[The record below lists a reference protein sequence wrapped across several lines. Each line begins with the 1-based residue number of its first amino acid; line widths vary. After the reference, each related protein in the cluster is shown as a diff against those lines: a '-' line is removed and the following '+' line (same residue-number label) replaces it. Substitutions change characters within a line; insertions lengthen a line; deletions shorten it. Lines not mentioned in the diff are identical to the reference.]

1 MLAAVLTAIESF
13 GRRREGLHLRE
24 RLSRMTDRQL
34 ADIGLS
40 RHEVPAF
47 ARLAIRHPA
56 RKSTTVPALRQQMLP
71 DLSLSQWL
79 IARAISLRSA

>member
-1 MLAAVLTAIESF
+1 MLAAVITAVERL

-24 RLSRMTDRQL
+24 RLGRMTDRQL

-40 RHEVPAF
+40 RHEIPAF
-47 ARLAIRHPA
+47 ARLATRHPA
-56 RKSTTVPALRQQMLP
+56 PRPTTVSALRRELLP

>member
-1 MLAAVLTAIESF
+1 MLAALLTAVERL
-13 GRRREGLHLRE
+13 GRRREGRHLSE
-24 RLSRMTDRQL
+24 RLGRMTDRQL

-47 ARLAIRHPA
+47 ARLATRDPA
-56 RKSTTVPALRQQMLP
+56 PKVTTVSALRHELLP